1 MTFTAMVMFGT
12 GTALA
17 SRRPLSEDREEV
29 VLAEASVASFQ
40 GLDSSLYCLE
50 DDENTL
56 LACL

>member
-1 MTFTAMVMFGT
+1 M
-12 GTALA
+12 A
-17 SRRPLSEDREEV
+17 SRRPLPEDREEV

-50 DDENTL
+50 DDENTS